1 VVWQGSSAAALPPMP
16 IGLRREPLP
25 YLPFSNLIPNAF
37 PRGKGNNR
45 ETLDACEPGVIVV
58 RAPIMNHT
66 SAVVILVLLLF
77 GPLAVAKIEHNIELY
92 CLALGVLATLLGTG
106 FTRELILEALHEPV
120 AISVAVIVAALLF
133 GWTRPGLD
141 RVFRRLRSRVS
152 RPVLTAASVFV
163 IASISSIITAI
174 VGALVLIEVI
184 GLLHFAGDKR
194 VRVTVAGCFA
204 IGMGAALTPL
214 GEPLSTLA
222 ARALDLHFLGLFE
235 LLAPWVFP
243 GVLASSIVAGAFARG
258 EYEEAPAG
266 MHVRQSYT
274 TIFVQAGKVFAF
286 IAGLVMIS
294 HAYGPI
300 ANEYVSKM
308 SNDLLFWANTV
319 SAALDNATLVALE
332 VHSMTLPR
340 AREAILS
347 LLVSGGM
354 LIPGNIP
361 NIVSA
366 GALRIGSAAWAKVG
380 VPMGLVM
387 LGIYFAFIKLL
398 G

>member
-1 VVWQGSSAAALPPMP
+1 
-16 IGLRREPLP
+16 
-25 YLPFSNLIPNAF
+25 
-37 PRGKGNNR
+37 
-45 ETLDACEPGVIVV
+45 
-58 RAPIMNHT
+58 MNHA
-66 SAVVILVLLLF
+66 SAFVILALLLF
-77 GPLAVAKIEHNIELY
+77 GPLAVTAIEHNIELY
-92 CLALGVLATLLGTG
+92 CLVLGVLATLLGTG

-120 AISVAVIVAALLF
+120 AISVAVIVAAILF
-133 GWTRPGLD
+133 GWARPGLD
-141 RVFRRLRSRVS
+141 RVFERLRHRLS
-152 RPVLTAASVFV
+152 RPLLTAVSVLV

-174 VGALVLIEVI
+174 VGALVLVEVV
-184 GLLHFAGDKR
+184 GLLHLAGDKR
-194 VRVTVAGCFA
+194 VRVVVAGCFA
-204 IGMGAALTPL
+204 IGMGASLTPL

-222 ARALDLHFLGLFE
+222 ARALDLHFMGLFH

-243 GVLASSIVAGAFARG
+243 GVLASSIVAGVFARG
-258 EYEEAPAG
+258 DYDDAPAG
-266 MHVRQSYT
+266 EHVRQTYFA
-274 TIFVQAGKVFAF
+274 IFFQAGKVFAF

-294 HAYGPI
+294 SAYGPI

-347 LLVSGGM
+347 LLISGGM

-366 GALRIGSAAWAKVG
+366 GTLRIGSAAWAKIG

-387 LGIYFAFIKLL
+387 LGIYFAVIKLL

>member
-1 VVWQGSSAAALPPMP
+1 
-16 IGLRREPLP
+16 
-25 YLPFSNLIPNAF
+25 
-37 PRGKGNNR
+37 
-45 ETLDACEPGVIVV
+45 
-58 RAPIMNHT
+58 MNHA
-66 SAVVILVLLLF
+66 SAIVILALLLF
-77 GPLAVAKIEHNIELY
+77 GPLAVTKIEHNIELY
-92 CLALGVLATLLGTG
+92 CLTLGVLATLLGTG
-106 FTRELILEALHEPV
+106 FTHELVLEALHEPV
-120 AISVAVIVAALLF
+120 AISIAVIVAALLF
-133 GWTRPGLD
+133 GWTRPWLD
-141 RVFRRLRSRVS
+141 LAFRRLRQRVS
-152 RPVLTAASVFV
+152 RPVLTAASVLV
-163 IASISSIITAI
+163 IASLSSIITAI
-174 VGALVLIEVI
+174 VGALVLVEVI
-184 GLLHFAGDKR
+184 GLLHFTGDQR

-222 ARALDLHFLGLFE
+222 ARALDLPFFGLFE

-243 GVLASSIVAGAFARG
+243 GVLAFSIVAGAFARG
-258 EYEEAPAG
+258 EYSDAPAG
-266 MHVRQSYT
+266 AHVRQAYS
-274 TIFVQAGKVFAF
+274 TIFIQAGKVFAF
-286 IAGLVMIS
+286 IAGLVLIS
-294 HAYGPI
+294 HSYGPI

-366 GALRIGSAAWAKVG
+366 GALRIGSASWAKIG
-380 VPMGLVM
+380 VPMGLIM
-387 LGIYFAFIKLL
+387 LGIYFAVIKLV
-398 G
+398 GG

>member
-1 VVWQGSSAAALPPMP
+1 
-16 IGLRREPLP
+16 
-25 YLPFSNLIPNAF
+25 
-37 PRGKGNNR
+37 
-45 ETLDACEPGVIVV
+45 
-58 RAPIMNHT
+58 MNHL
-66 SAVVILVLLLF
+66 SALVILALLLV

-92 CLALGVLATLLGTG
+92 CLVLGVLATLLGNG
-106 FTRELILEALHEPV
+106 FTRELILEALHEPI

-133 GWTRPGLD
+133 GWLRPALD
-141 RVFRRLRSRVS
+141 RVFDRLRTRVS

-163 IASISSIITAI
+163 IASISSVITAI
-174 VGALVLIEVI
+174 VGALVLVEVV
-184 GLLHFAGDKR
+184 GLLHLGGEKR
-194 VRVTVAGCFA
+194 TRVVVAGCFA

-222 ARALDLHFLGLFE
+222 ARALDLPFFGLFE

-243 GVLASSIVAGAFARG
+243 GVIASSIVAGAFARG
-258 EYEEAPAG
+258 GYDDAPEGA
-266 MHVRQSYT
+266 HVQQTYAA
-274 TIFVQAGKVFAF
+274 IFLQAGKVFAF

-294 HAYGPI
+294 SAYGPI

-332 VHSMTLPR
+332 VHSMTLIR

-347 LLVSGGM
+347 LLISGGM

-366 GALRIGSAAWAKVG
+366 GALRIGSGAWAKIG

-387 LGIYFAFIKLL
+387 LGIYFALIKLL
-398 G
+398 T

>member
-1 VVWQGSSAAALPPMP
+1 
-16 IGLRREPLP
+16 
-25 YLPFSNLIPNAF
+25 
-37 PRGKGNNR
+37 
-45 ETLDACEPGVIVV
+45 
-58 RAPIMNHT
+58 MNHV
-66 SAVVILVLLLF
+66 SALVILTLLLL

-92 CLALGVLATLLGTG
+92 CLALGVLATFLGTG

-141 RVFRRLRSRVS
+141 RVFDRLRMRVS
-152 RPVLTAASVFV
+152 RPVLTAASAFV
-163 IASISSIITAI
+163 IASISSVITAI
-174 VGALVLIEVI
+174 VGALVLVEVV
-184 GLLHFAGDKR
+184 GLLHLSGEKR
-194 VRVTVAGCFA
+194 TRVIVAGCFA

-222 ARALDLHFLGLFE
+222 ARALDLPFFGLFE

-258 EYEEAPAG
+258 DYDDAPAG
-266 MHVRQSYT
+266 AHVQQTYGA
-274 TIFVQAGKVFAF
+274 IFFQAGKVFAF

-294 HAYGPI
+294 SAYGPI
-300 ANEYVSKM
+300 ANEYVSRM
-308 SNDLLFWANTV
+308 SDDLLFWANTV

-347 LLVSGGM
+347 LLISGGM

-366 GALRIGSAAWAKVG
+366 GALRIGSAAWAKIG
-380 VPMGLVM
+380 VPMGLIM
-387 LGIYFAFIKLL
+387 LGIYFAVIKLL
-398 G
+398 T

>member
-1 VVWQGSSAAALPPMP
+1 
-16 IGLRREPLP
+16 
-25 YLPFSNLIPNAF
+25 
-37 PRGKGNNR
+37 
-45 ETLDACEPGVIVV
+45 
-58 RAPIMNHT
+58 MNHA
-66 SAVVILVLLLF
+66 SAVVILALLLF
-77 GPLAVAKIEHNIELY
+77 GPLAVTAIEHNIEIY

-133 GWTRPGLD
+133 GWLRPGLE
-141 RVFRRLRSRVS
+141 RAFKRLRQRVS
-152 RPVLTAASVFV
+152 RPILTAVSVFV
-163 IASISSIITAI
+163 IASISSVITAI
-174 VGALVLIEVI
+174 VGALVLVEVI
-184 GLLHFAGDKR
+184 GFLHLGGDKR
-194 VRVTVAGCFA
+194 VRVTVGGCFA

-243 GVLASSIVAGAFARG
+243 GVIVSSIIAGVFARG
-258 EYEEAPAG
+258 EYDEAPAAAQ
-266 MHVRQSYT
+266 VRQTYGA
-274 TIFVQAGKVFAF
+274 IFFQAGKVFAF

-294 HAYGPI
+294 SAYGPI

-366 GALRIGSAAWAKVG
+366 GALRIGSASWAKIG

-387 LGIYFAFIKLL
+387 LGIYFAVIKILS
-398 G
+398 

>member
-1 VVWQGSSAAALPPMP
+1 M
-16 IGLRREPLP
+16 
-25 YLPFSNLIPNAF
+25 
-37 PRGKGNNR
+37 
-45 ETLDACEPGVIVV
+45 
-58 RAPIMNHT
+58 
-66 SAVVILVLLLF
+66 
-77 GPLAVAKIEHNIELY
+77 
-92 CLALGVLATLLGTG
+92 LATLLGTG
-106 FTRELILEALHEPV
+106 FTHDLVLEALHEPI
-120 AISVAVIVAALLF
+120 AISIAVIVAALIF
-133 GWTRPGLD
+133 GWTRPWLD
-141 RVFRRLRSRVS
+141 LALSSGCASACRA
-152 RPVLTAASVFV
+152 PVLTAASVFV

-174 VGALVLIEVI
+174 VGALVLVEVVRPAAFHRRQAGAGDGRRMLRDRHGRVADAAGRAALDAGRASARLAFI
-184 GLLHFAGDKR
+184 GLFQ
-194 VRVTVAGCFA
+194 
-204 IGMGAALTPL
+204 
-214 GEPLSTLA
+214 
-222 ARALDLHFLGLFE
+222 

-243 GVLASSIVAGAFARG
+243 GVLASSIVAGTFARG
-258 EYEEAPAG
+258 EYEEAPAARMCSQAYG
-266 MHVRQSYT
+266 

-286 IAGLVMIS
+286 IAGLVLIS

-366 GALRIGSAAWAKVG
+366 GALENRERAWAKIG

-387 LGIYFAFIKLL
+387 LGIYFAVIKLV

>member
-1 VVWQGSSAAALPPMP
+1 
-16 IGLRREPLP
+16 
-25 YLPFSNLIPNAF
+25 
-37 PRGKGNNR
+37 
-45 ETLDACEPGVIVV
+45 
-58 RAPIMNHT
+58 MNHA
-66 SAVVILVLLLF
+66 SALVILVLLLF
-77 GPLAVAKIEHNIELY
+77 GPLAIATIEHNLELY
-92 CLALGVLATLLGTG
+92 CLALGLLATLLGSG
-106 FTRELILEALHEPV
+106 FTRELISEALHEPL

-133 GWTRPGLD
+133 GWARPGLD
-141 RVFRRLRSRVS
+141 RVFRRLRRRVS
-152 RPVLTAASVFV
+152 RSVLTGASIFV
-163 IASISSIITAI
+163 IASISSFITAI

-184 GLLHFAGDKR
+184 GLLHFAGEKR

-204 IGMGAALTPL
+204 IGLGASLTPL

-222 ARALDLHFLGLFE
+222 ERALNLGFFGLFQ
-235 LLAPWVFP
+235 LLGPWVFP

-266 MHVRQSYT
+266 AHVRQSYT
-274 TIFVQAGKVFAF
+274 AIFVQAAKVFAF
-286 IAGLVMIS
+286 ITGLVLIS
-294 HAYGPI
+294 SAYGPI

-332 VHSMTLPR
+332 VHNMTLPR
-340 AREAILS
+340 AREAILA

-366 GALRIGSAAWAKVG
+366 GALRIGSAAWAKIG
-380 VPMGLVM
+380 VPMGLIM
-387 LGIYFAFIKLL
+387 LGIYFAVIKLV